1 MFAAFQDLGPAYG
14 SILILIKEPK
24 AVIQLREAESGA
36 RALGMEG
43 MSKIQA
49 DVTGRRDK
57 TGGVPDVRAM
67 GDQKSPISGEHE
79 GHL

>member
-24 AVIQLREAESGA
+24 AVIQQREAESGA
-36 RALGMEG
+36 QALG

-57 TGGVPDVRAM
+57 TGGAPDVRAM
-67 GDQKSPISGEHE
+67 GDLKSPISGEHE